1 MRTIELTLA
10 ESAIECNLSWKVMK
24 DITEQVADPVII
36 AQEVQKQIQA
46 DEAGRDY
53 EPKIQLDTD
62 ACVKMISIASDMDED
77 AVGELFMEGGVMDGQ
92 IEAGKLLA
100 AMLGGEDKE
109 ASGKR
114 KARKKS

>member
-10 ESAIECNLSWKVMK
+10 ESAIECKLSWKVMK
-24 DITEQVADPVII
+24 DITEQVADPVVI

-53 EPKIQLDTD
+53 DPKIQLDTD

-77 AVGELFMEGGVMDGQ
+77 AIGELFMEGGVM
-92 IEAGKLLA
+92 EAGKLLA

-109 ASGKR
+109 AQGKR